1 MSSVAERDWSRAVS
15 LLVDAP
21 RVALACHVEPDGDA
35 LGSMLALAHH
45 LRAAGTEVVAAFGV
59 APGASPEVPAQY
71 AFLPGVG
78 DLVSADD
85 FPPAPAVLVVLD
97 CAAPARLGALE
108 RAVHQAG
115 AVLVVDHHASG
126 TPFGDV
132 RVVDPDAAATAVL
145 VEELIRRA
153 GGTMDRSIAT
163 CLYTGL
169 VTDTGRF
176 AFASVTPEVMELGAR
191 LLDRHIDHAAINRQ
205 VWETHSLGYLKLLG
219 RVCERAAFVPAVG
232 LAWSVVYERDV
243 TDLDVATGELDSV
256 VDVVRSVACA
266 HSTLLVRQLP
276 GAGGAPRW
284 KLSLRSRGG
293 VDVGRAAAAL
303 GGGGHAFAAGCT
315 VTGPLDEVVDRVVAL
330 LASGA
335 DPALVG

>member
-1 MSSVAERDWSRAVS
+1 MLVVFHPSSGSPRASVRVVS
-15 LLVDAP
+15 PDA
-21 RVALACHVEPDGDA
+21 A
-35 LGSMLALAHH
+35 
-45 LRAAGTEVVAAFGV
+45 
-59 APGASPEVPAQY
+59 
-71 AFLPGVG
+71 
-78 DLVSADD
+78 
-85 FPPAPAVLVVLD
+85 APAVL
-97 CAAPARLGALE
+97 G
-108 RAVHQAG
+108 
-115 AVLVVDHHASG
+115 
-126 TPFGDV
+126 
-132 RVVDPDAAATAVL
+132 
-145 VEELIRRA
+145 EEHIRRA
-153 GGTMDRSIAT
+153 GGTMDRSSAT

-219 RVCERAAFVPAVG
+219 RVCERAAFIPAVG
-232 LAWSVVYERDV
+232 LAWSVVYDRDV
-243 TDLDVATGELDSV
+243 TDLEVATGELDSV

-266 HSTLLVRQLP
+266 RSTLLVRQLP
-276 GAGGAPRW
+276 VGAGAPRW

-315 VTGPLDEVVDRVVAL
+315 VAGPLDEVVDRVVAL